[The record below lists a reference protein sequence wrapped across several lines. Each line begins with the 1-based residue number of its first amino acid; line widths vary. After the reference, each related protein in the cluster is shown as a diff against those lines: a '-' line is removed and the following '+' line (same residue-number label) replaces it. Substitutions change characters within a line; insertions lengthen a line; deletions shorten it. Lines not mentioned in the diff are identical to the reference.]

1 MVWNFALST
10 NQGIIIDNQT
20 EDYQPSNQKE
30 ITMNR
35 KLWLTTIIVIVVLL
49 LAYFVFPRPKN
60 ETFAI
65 HTTVAKGPFEI
76 LVYSTGQL
84 ESKNSDN
91 ILIPEKMK
99 DQQTRISNL
108 TITDL
113 VEEGTYVDS
122 GDYVA
127 TLDHQAVEEQLKAAM
142 DEMEKILSEYDDS
155 KIDSNLILSNQR
167 DLIVNASLD
176 LEERAIVVEESVYES
191 PSLQRKAEMDLDK
204 ANRKLEQTKNAYKLK
219 IQQEINKVNR
229 KYINYKQVRE
239 RVTALQELIDA
250 LIIYSPRSGILSY
263 YQHTFGGTTKTG
275 SRVSQ
280 WNPIIAIFPNM
291 DSLITKTFINEIDI
305 SMIKIGQKV
314 KIGIDAFPDK
324 ELSGEVIS
332 LANMGQIMPKSD
344 AKVFEVKIEIDGSDP
359 DLRPVMT
366 TSNTIQIDFFE
377 DVLYIPIESVFTN
390 DSLSYVYPTEGK
402 EIRQIIETAE
412 ENENFVIV
420 LQGLTEG
427 QELYS
432 LEPENAESRPFSG
445 MEIYEEI
452 QRKKEE
458 KKANEEENKRKQLEQ
473 KSKEL
478 PPGLQFSGVNKI
490 NKDLNLNS

>member
-1 MVWNFALST
+1 
-10 NQGIIIDNQT
+10 
-20 EDYQPSNQKE
+20 
-30 ITMNR
+30 MNR
-35 KLWLTTIIVIVVLL
+35 KLWLTTIIVIAVLL
-49 LAYFVFPRPKN
+49 SIYFAFSRTNN

-65 HTTVAKGPFEI
+65 TTTVSKGPFEV

-99 DQQTRISNL
+99 DRQTRISNL
-108 TITDL
+108 TITDM

-127 TLDHQAVEEQLKAAM
+127 TLDHQAVEEQLKTAL
-142 DEMEKILSEYDDS
+142 DEMETTLSEYDDS

-167 DLIVNASLD
+167 DLIVNAGLD
-176 LEERAIVVEESVYES
+176 LEEREIIVEESVYES

-204 ANRKLEQTKNAYKLK
+204 AIRKLEQVKTAYQLK
-219 IQQEINKVNR
+219 TQQEVNKVAR

-239 RVTALQELIDA
+239 RVNALEELIDA
-250 LIIYSPRSGILSY
+250 LIIYSPRSGIISY
-263 YQHTFGGTTKTG
+263 FQHTFGGSTKTG

-305 SMIKIGQKV
+305 SLIKIGQKV

-344 AKVFEVKIEIDGSDP
+344 AKVFEVKIKINGSDP
-359 DLRPVMT
+359 NLRPAMT
-366 TSNTIQIDFFE
+366 TSNTIQINYFE
-377 DVLYIPIESVFTN
+377 DALYIPIESVFKN
-390 DSLSYVYPTEGK
+390 DSLSYVFPAEGK
-402 EIRQIIETAE
+402 KIKQVIETAE
-412 ENENFVIV
+412 ENENLIVVI
-420 LQGLTEG
+420 QGVSEG
-427 QELYS
+427 QKLYS
-432 LEPENAESRPFSG
+432 LEPTDAESRPISG
-445 MEIYEEI
+445 LEIYEEI
-452 QRKKEE
+452 KRKKAE
-458 KKANEEENKRKQLEQ
+458 KLAKEEEENKKNKAE
-473 KSKEL
+473 KESKKL
-478 PPGLQFSGVNKI
+478 PPNMPFSNVKVVEKTSN
-490 NKDLNLNS
+490 